1 MLESKWGL
9 RLIALALAVFF
20 FLSANN
26 VFGNMFNADKFSQK
40 STETIESVPV
50 ETKYDNHKLY
60 ANNVPDKVDVDI
72 SGPQSQVLK
81 AENGQNIKVTLDLA
95 GAKAG
100 KHTVQ
105 YKVSGLSKD
114 IDYKVKPKE
123 ATVKLEEKVTK
134 EMKVDPDVSTDNI
147 DADYKIADQ
156 SVSPEKV
163 KVTGGQS
170 QIDKIAY
177 LKAHYKN
184 KSKIDKDTTDLAN
197 ITAFDR
203 NLNKLNVSIRP
214 NDVNLTTKVEPYS
227 KKVKVKTKTTGS
239 LANGKDLDNIKLDK
253 DEVEIYGNREDL
265 QDIDS
270 ITGEVNLDNI
280 SDNTDRD
287 VSFKLPKNVS
297 KVQPDNTTA
306 KITVK

>member
-40 STETIESVPV
+40 STETIENVPV
-50 ETKYDNHKLY
+50 ETKYDSHKLY

-123 ATVKLEEKVTK
+123 TTVKLEEKVTK
-134 EMKVDPDVSTDNI
+134 EMKVDPDVSSDNI

-184 KSKIDKDTTDLAN
+184 KSKIAKDTTDLAD

-203 NLNKLNVSIRP
+203 NLNKLKVSIRP
-214 NDVNLTTKVEPYS
+214 NDVKLTTKVEPYS

-239 LANGKDLDNIKLDK
+239 LADGKDLAKIKLDK

-270 ITGEVNLDNI
+270 ITGEVNLDDI
-280 SDNTDRD
+280 SDDTEKNVD
-287 VSFKLPKNVS
+287 FKLPKNVS

>member
-50 ETKYDNHKLY
+50 ETKYDNDKLY
-60 ANNVPDKVDVDI
+60 ANNVPGKVDVDI

-81 AENGQNIKVTLDLA
+81 AENGQNIKVSLDLS

-100 KHTVQ
+100 KHTAQ

-123 ATVKLEEKVTK
+123 ATINLEEKVTK
-134 EMKVDPDVSTDNI
+134 EIKVDPDVSIDNI
-147 DADYKIADQ
+147 DSDYMIASQ

-163 KVTGGQS
+163 KVTGGQT

-184 KSKIDKDTTDLAN
+184 KSKIAKNTTDLAN

-214 NDVNLTTKVEPYS
+214 DEVNLTTKVKPYS
-227 KKVKVKTKTTGS
+227 KKVKIKTKTTGS
-239 LANGKDLDNIKLDK
+239 LANGKDLDTIKLDK
-253 DEVEIYGNREDL
+253 DEVEIFGNREDL
-265 QDIDS
+265 QNIDS
-270 ITGEVNLDNI
+270 ITGEVNLDDI
-280 SDNTDRD
+280 SDTTDRD
-287 VSFKLPKNVS
+287 VYFKPPKKIS

-306 KITVK
+306 KVTVK

>member
-40 STETIESVPV
+40 STETIENVPV

-60 ANNVPDKVDVDI
+60 ASNVPNNVDVDI

-81 AENGQNIKVTLDLA
+81 AENGRDIKVTLDLSS
-95 GAKAG
+95 AKAG

-114 IDYKVKPKE
+114 IDYKVKPRE
-123 ATVKLEEKVTK
+123 ASVNLENKVTK
-134 EMKVDPDVSTDNI
+134 EMKVDPDVSIDNI
-147 DADYKIADQ
+147 DPDYKIASQ

-163 KVTGGQS
+163 KVTGGQT

-184 KSKIDKDTTDLAN
+184 KSKISKDTTDLAK

-203 NLNKLNVSIRP
+203 NLNKLDVSIQP

-227 KKVKVKTKTTGS
+227 KKVKVKTKTKGS
-239 LANGKDLDNIKLDK
+239 LADGKDIDKLKLDK
-253 DEVEIYGNREDL
+253 DKVEIFGNRDDL
-265 QDIDS
+265 QNIDS
-270 ITGEVNLDNI
+270 ITGEVNIDDI
-280 SDNTDRD
+280 SDTTDRTVD
-287 VSFKLPKNVS
+287 FKLPKKVS
-297 KVQPDNTTA
+297 KVEPDNTTA
-306 KITVK
+306 SISVK